1 LIINERRVAAVSDIS
16 PKTRKRLEIQGF
28 VNIDDEI
35 LAPTASW
42 LRLAFALCTALAA
55 TGTLLASPKILL
67 LLAPVAALGAAFP
80 VHPFDLIYNFGIRI
94 FTGTGELPRRGNP
107 SRFACGL
114 GAVWLVATA
123 LLFLA
128 GKNTAGYVLGFT
140 LVGVGLLVSTVD
152 ICIPSMIYRALFGW
166 SDRDRPADS

>member
-1 LIINERRVAAVSDIS
+1 MADLS
-16 PKTRKRLEIQGF
+16 PKTRERLEIQGF
-28 VNIDDEI
+28 VNIDDEA
-35 LAPTASW
+35 LAPIASW
-42 LRLAFALCTALAA
+42 LRLAPALCATIAA

-94 FTGTGELPRRGNP
+94 FTGTRELPHRGYPN
-107 SRFACGL
+107 RFACGL

-128 GKNTAGYVLGFT
+128 GKNAAGYVFGFT
-140 LVGVGLLVSTVD
+140 LVGVALLVSTVD
-152 ICIPSMIYRALFGW
+152 ICIPSMTYRALFGW
-166 SDRDRPADS
+166 SDRDKPAND